1 VQASSAFG
9 ILLIL
14 AGPAD
19 LAFGT
24 YALLRGGK
32 HQQGKIGPI
41 PERGVHLIAGA
52 RMFLVGALCLAGG
65 IYLLASLRQA
75 PLVSTHP
82 VGRLSAF
89 QCVCGP

>member
-1 VQASSAFG
+1 MPTPASEISSPAWWATDRVEVQASSAFG

-14 AGPAD
+14 AGLAG

-24 YALLRGGK
+24 YALLRGGRG
-32 HQQGKIGPI
+32 QQGKIGPI

-65 IYLLASLRQA
+65 TYLL
-75 PLVSTHP
+75 
-82 VGRLSAF
+82 LS
-89 QCVCGP
+89 